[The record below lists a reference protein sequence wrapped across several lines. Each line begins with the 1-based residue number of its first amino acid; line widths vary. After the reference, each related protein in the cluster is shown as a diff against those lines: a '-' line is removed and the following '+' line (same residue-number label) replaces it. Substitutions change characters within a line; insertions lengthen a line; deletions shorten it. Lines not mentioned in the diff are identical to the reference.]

1 MMHYYKAAG
10 LTFKMESFGTTL
22 QRAARYRCQPTE
34 SVDFE
39 VVSNWPALKASHPK
53 VTDDIGEYMSTGACF
68 YRHLLDFNGMM
79 LHSSAVV
86 LDGKAYLFSGP
97 SGMGKSTHT
106 RLWQKE
112 FPGAIVINDDKP
124 ALRKIDGVWYAYG
137 TPWCGKDG
145 ININTRAPLAGI
157 CFLRRGEENKIRRLP
172 PIEAAAAVMT
182 QTLWRCKTPEALSI
196 MTGVVDRV
204 VRDIPIYELYNRP
217 EPAAAHLSY
226 RTMSGVD
233 CEDKNED

>member
-1 MMHYYKAAG
+1 MICKVADLVVSVPESGG
-10 LTFKMESFGTTL
+10 LEERCRPYLAEEGAVPEIIVDEKLYNPDRWQGLSSYNSIAYMESGWQF
-22 QRAARYRCQPTE
+22 Y
-34 SVDFE
+34 V
-39 VVSNWPALKASHPK
+39 ALTKR
-53 VTDDIGEYMSTGACF
+53 G
-68 YRHLLDFNGMM
+68 GMM

-106 RLWQKE
+106 RLRQKE

-196 MTGVVDRV
+196 MTCVVDRV

-226 RTMSGVD
+226 RTMSGAD